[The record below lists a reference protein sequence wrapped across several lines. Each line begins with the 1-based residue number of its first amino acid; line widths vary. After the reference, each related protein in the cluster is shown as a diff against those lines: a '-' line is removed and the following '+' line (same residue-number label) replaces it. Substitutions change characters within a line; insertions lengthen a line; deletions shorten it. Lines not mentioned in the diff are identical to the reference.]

1 MSNTLSTH
9 SILAAESAAIL
20 EESCPFLMGMNRARE
35 KDFSASINGGEFK
48 VGQTININV
57 PGLSRV
63 YDGVTLAEG
72 GTPDDFEEQTVPLTI
87 TEHKHT
93 ALAITMDDAIFKLDA
108 TDPRRKDY
116 RERVLKPQLSSLAA
130 VVEARLLAMAA
141 ALTSNQVGTP
151 GTVPTT
157 MKTFNQARATLQRF
171 MAPPNPRNV
180 IYSSDVNVEMVDSSK
195 QLFNPQADIAKQFR
209 EAYIGRAAQADWFEA
224 VNLPVLAN
232 GNDITGVAVSGAS
245 QTGSNLLVS
254 GVANGSTFKKGQLF
268 TIANVKATHP
278 LTGATYLQDQQ
289 FVITAD
295 VTATTTTVTLP
306 IYPPIKSLWP
316 NKTVNALPAD
326 TAAITFVGAAST
338 DYTYNLMYQRDA
350 YTAAFVPVPIVAG
363 SIGDRV
369 TSNGIS
375 VTVQTGGSI
384 VGLTSTTR
392 VDVRFGLAVVRG
404 RHGCRI
410 AQ

>member
-1 MSNTLSTH
+1 MSNVLSTH

-48 VGQTININV
+48 VGQTVNINI
-57 PGLSRV
+57 PGISRV
-63 YDGVTLAEG
+63 YSGVTLAEG

-87 TEHKHT
+87 SEHFHT
-93 ALAITMDDAIFKLDA
+93 ALSITLEDAIFKLDA

-116 RERVLKPQLSSLAA
+116 RERVLKPQLSSLAGTI
-130 VVEARLLAMAA
+130 EARLLALAVA
-141 ALTSNQVGTP
+141 KTNNLVGTP

-157 MKTFNQARATLQRF
+157 MKTFNQARATLQRSL
-171 MAPPNPRNV
+171 APANPRNV
-180 IYSSDVNVEMVDSSK
+180 IYSTDVNVEMVDSSK

-224 VNLPVLAN
+224 VNLPSLAN
-232 GNDITGVAVSGAS
+232 GNDVTGVVVSGAS
-245 QTGSNLLVS
+245 QSGSSLLVG
-254 GVANGSTFKKGQLF
+254 GVANGSTFKAGQVF

-278 LTGATYLQDQQ
+278 LTGATYLQDMQ

-306 IYPPIKSLWP
+306 IYPPIKSLFP
-316 NKTVNALPAD
+316 NKTVDSTPAD
-326 TAAITFVGAAST
+326 TAALTFVGAAST
-338 DYTYNLMYQRDA
+338 SYVQNLMYQRDA
-350 YTAAFVPVPIVAG
+350 YTAAFVPVPVVAG
-363 SIGDRV
+363 SIGERV
-369 TSNGIS
+369 SSNGLS

-392 VDVRFGLAVVRG
+392 VDVRFGLAAVRG

-410 AQ
+410 VQ